1 MKICQ
6 AAEVNVIYEA
16 ERCSRTF
23 KTKYDNKY
31 CNRCLR
37 KSDADKHFAEVTFD
51 NLQGCIPETFLQ

>member
-31 CNRCLR
+31 GNRYLR
-37 KSDADKHFAEVTFD
+37 KSDADKTIVEPPSS
-51 NLQGCIPETFLQ
+51 NLRVA

>member
-37 KSDADKHFAEVTFD
+37 KSDADKHFAEV
-51 NLQGCIPETFLQ
+51 PS